1 MRNNPRG
8 QIAGQSQ
15 GMIKLIWDHDSGQ
28 VLGGSIVGYRASE
41 LIATIALAVKASLTV
56 DDLAETGAVNPSM
69 SESVQR
75 CAERAANE
83 RVARVGSQVTL

>member
-1 MRNNPRG
+1 
-8 QIAGQSQ
+8 
-15 GMIKLIWDHDSGQ
+15 

-41 LIATIALAVKASLTV
+41 LIATIALAVKAGLTV
-56 DDLAETGAVNPSM
+56 DDLAETGAVTPSM

-75 CAERAANE
+75 CAERAAND